1 MLPLLQPE
9 AHVSVLPTLF
19 SLYSLQKEAAVLLK
33 LVITEGI
40 LLDFAMLV

>member
-1 MLPLLQPE
+1 MLLLLQPE

-19 SLYSLQKEAAVLLK
+19 SSSSLQKEAAVLLK

-40 LLDFAMLV
+40 LLDFAMLM